1 MEIVFGDLFFNKA
14 SFRIYIENA
23 DEANPD
29 LDNGN
34 YYLFLNNNYRE
45 HSHHISFFLHI
56 LE

>member
-1 MEIVFGDLFFNKA
+1 MLFIN
-14 SFRIYIENA
+14 

-45 HSHHISFFLHI
+45 HSHHIPIFIHI
-56 LE
+56 LI